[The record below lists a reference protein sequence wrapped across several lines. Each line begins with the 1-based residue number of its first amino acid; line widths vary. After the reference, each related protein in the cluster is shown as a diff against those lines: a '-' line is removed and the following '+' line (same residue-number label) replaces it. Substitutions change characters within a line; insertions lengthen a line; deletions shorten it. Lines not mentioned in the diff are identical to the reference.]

1 MSANPYDSQEY
12 IDYVRENINPAYKL
26 SKKEALKYAASMG
39 TSDTL
44 RGVGQILGES
54 FGIDALNEYLKEK
67 DKKLS
72 GILSN
77 PEYGTEATAAF
88 LSAGIVADPVSY
100 VPIVGW
106 LAKGKKAKSLADL
119 TKYGAGSAAIVS
131 GLGYTPEDTETLFLD
146 KDAGLLARRLE
157 NIGIGGV
164 AGTLLGGGGGYL
176 VDVVQKARGK
186 PSIFQQIDEFEPKV
200 FDDAKVSAEDLDAP
214 LKVGTTVRA
223 PDRQNI
229 GTIIDVDE
237 KTGVATV
244 RFTNRKTGATATKR
258 FPISKLRPPKPGQ
271 ATTKTTEDLSKEVAE
286 KYDDIIFTKDPKSV
300 KGNIVYTTTD
310 PETKIVYTISKAVD
324 ENGNIIKGQ
333 WEVISSPR
341 LKKKRGESNNQ
352 FKNRKQKAQKV
363 NIFGNKEDSKK
374 FVSQQIQTNK
384 KPVNTLEE
392 SQEII
397 VKETSK
403 TGQNKPTLKGPII
416 QKYQKYVGTPAKNLI
431 FNNPGESL
439 GFVVGY
445 NAYGDENSSY
455 MEKITAGLV
464 LAGSIRGAKS
474 IKYGV
479 NGRVGDAVGR
489 LIISDYGLSADYV
502 KTRQKFRANK
512 NEIGARFLEV
522 MERAQKELSSEQN
535 QLLYNFMVG
544 DLAKM
549 DELSPQ
555 GLKINDE
562 ARGLLIKY
570 GQELVDEGLLD
581 ATVFKKNIDTYL
593 KRSYRKE
600 SDVADKNTIALNNR
614 QIKII
619 GDELRPRGQI
629 EIIKKTSFEKPNSV
643 WQNEKWEV
651 LEELKGGKV
660 KVRRDYTKAERQQ
673 MGEIEDAS
681 YAIAET
687 GRLLANDIATAK
699 FFREISENKNYVV
712 DKAEYD
718 SLLPELQAKFVLLSD
733 DVIKGT
739 KKKRFG
745 ELAGKYVDQDVARDI
760 KHIYNYS
767 ILQEKG
773 GLYEMASNAGRVANQ
788 FQDFWKK
795 TKTAWN
801 IATHVGNSTSN
812 VMLLD
817 FADTE
822 FKYLLRA
829 IKEMRSKSALNR
841 QAEIDGIFDADL
853 ISKEF
858 KDSMSEIERALAKYD
873 PENQAVGIYEKTK
886 ALAKLAKK
894 YSIDKMER
902 AYQLEDQVF
911 RMAVY
916 MDRLDKG
923 FSQADAAL
931 EARKWFIDYDINA
944 PLIKA
949 LKRTFVPFVSYT
961 YRVIPLLAEAATL
974 RPHKFAKWAVIGH
987 GLNQGFSYMTDGTD
1001 TQEKLDRLTMRP
1013 EQNKRLFGS
1022 TPIIGDYMPYTT
1034 IRIPVN
1040 DKDGNALYW
1049 DYARWVPGGDIF
1061 EQRESKVQV
1070 PGVPSPLQPG
1080 GLWWDAL
1087 SNFVFKVD
1095 PFTGQDLADL
1105 GVDEDEYGEIAAHFL
1120 KRLPPNIH
1128 LIDGTF
1134 ANTKW
1139 RKAKAIERGEE
1150 GSEYVKETTPWLA
1163 IAYGLGLKLRPQN
1176 PDINRNLREKLFEKE
1191 ISTLE
1196 GKINK
1201 LYKESEKFGMEFFGS
1216 LKNFEKEEQAL
1227 EEELIRVNA
1236 EYELWQEQVA
1246 ELDLKFSKEYKGREK
1261 KVTGGLI
1268 EGKEEVPFTKENP
1281 ADRINKFTGEPYQE
1295 EMDRL
1300 GFSNGGNATLPR
1312 GIRNN
1317 NPFNLAIG
1325 AVDKQKQKFIPYD
1338 NVARYNGVVGTDAVG
1353 TGIKQ
1358 DEAYPIFETQDLGNR
1373 AGMHNLVKNYNNQ
1386 TVDEMF
1392 AKYSATD
1399 RDTYANT
1406 IVSLTGLPRESKLN
1420 IKDNPELAAELARG
1434 IIILEN
1440 GLTKEQAKLIPSKET
1455 LLKAHQD
1462 AQISKEDSK
1471 YSQGKW
1477 NTVKQNLQ
1485 KTISKLFK

>member
-26 SKKEALKYAASMG
+26 SKKEALGYAARMG

-54 FGIDALNEYLKEK
+54 FGIDELNEYLKEK

-88 LSAGIVADPVSY
+88 LSAGILADPVSY

-164 AGTLLGGGGGYL
+164 AGTILGGGGGYL

-271 ATTKTTEDLSKEVAE
+271 ATTKTTEDLSEEVAE

-310 PETKIVYTISKAVD
+310 PETKTVYTISKAVD

-374 FVSQQIQTNK
+374 FVSQQIQANK

-455 MEKITAGLV
+455 MEKLTAGLI

-555 GLKINDE
+555 ALKINDE

-570 GQELVDEGLLD
+570 GQELVDEGLLPPE
-581 ATVFKKNIDTYL
+581 VFKKNIDTYL
-593 KRSYRKE
+593 KRSYKKE
-600 SDVADKNTIALNNR
+600 SAVADKNTIALNNK

-660 KVRRDYTKAERQQ
+660 KVRRDYTKAERQT

-699 FFREISENKNYVV
+699 FFRELSENKNYVI

-773 GLYEMASNAGRVANQ
+773 GLYEAASNAGRVANQ

-801 IATHVGNSTSN
+801 VATHVGNSTSN

-817 FADTE
+817 FSDTE
-822 FKYLLRA
+822 FKYFFKA

-841 QAEIDGIFDADL
+841 QAQIDGIFDADL
-853 ISKEF
+853 ITKEF
-858 KDSMSEIERALAKYD
+858 KDAMSEIERALAKYD

-886 ALAKLAKK
+886 AFAKLAKK

-949 LKRTFVPFVSYT
+949 LKRTFVPFISYT

-987 GLNQGFSYMTDGTD
+987 GFNQGFSYLTDGTD

-1022 TPIIGDYMPYTT
+1022 TPIIGDYMPYATT
-1034 IRIPVN
+1034 RIPFN
-1040 DKDGNALYW
+1040 DDDGNALYW

-1095 PFTGQDLADL
+1095 PFTGQNLEDL
-1105 GVDEDEYGEIAAHFL
+1105 GIDEDDYGEIAKHFG
-1120 KRLPPNIH
+1120 KRIPPNIH
-1128 LIDGTF
+1128 LIPGTF
-1134 ANTKW
+1134 ANQKW

-1163 IAYGLGLKLRPQN
+1163 IAYGIGLKLRPQN
-1176 PDINRNLREKLFEKE
+1176 PDINRDLREMLFEKE
-1191 ISTLE
+1191 IYAIE

-1201 LYKESEKFGMEFFGS
+1201 LYKEADKFGMEFFGS
-1216 LKNFEKEEQAL
+1216 QKDFDKELESL

-1246 ELDLKFSKEYKGREK
+1246 ELDLELSKEYKNRQK
-1261 KVTGGLI
+1261 KVKGGLI

-1281 ADRINKFTGEPYQE
+1281 ADRINKFTGEPYQAQME
-1295 EMDRL
+1295 RL
-1300 GFSNGGNATLPR
+1300 GFNDGGMKEVALDIVGEQILADYNITDDEEGKRKFVNLVYEVARQENHPNPIFAVTQAVLETGWGTKEGGNLY
-1312 GIRNN
+1312 GIKARKGEKAKTVRTRELEGEE
-1317 NPFNLAIG
+1317 LALT
-1325 AVDKQKQKFIPYD
+1325 DEKFID
-1338 NVARYNGVVGTDAVG
+1338 LSNESVRKNV
-1353 TGIKQ
+1353 Q
-1358 DEAYPIFETQDLGNR
+1358 
-1373 AGMHNLVKNYNNQ
+1373 HYNNLMAREYPQ
-1386 TVDEMF
+1386 VLTELSQGNIEEA
-1392 AKYSATD
+1392 AKH
-1399 RDTYANT
+1399 
-1406 IVSLTGLPRESKLN
+1406 L
-1420 IKDNPELAAELARG
+1420 
-1434 IIILEN
+1434 
-1440 GLTKEQAKLIPSKET
+1440 QSKEKGGYRDNT
-1455 LLKAHQD
+1455 NYATNPDYINKVVELYPFVERR
-1462 AQISKEDSK
+1462 I
-1471 YSQGKW
+1471 QG
-1477 NTVKQNLQ
+1477 LD
-1485 KTISKLFK
+1485 KTP